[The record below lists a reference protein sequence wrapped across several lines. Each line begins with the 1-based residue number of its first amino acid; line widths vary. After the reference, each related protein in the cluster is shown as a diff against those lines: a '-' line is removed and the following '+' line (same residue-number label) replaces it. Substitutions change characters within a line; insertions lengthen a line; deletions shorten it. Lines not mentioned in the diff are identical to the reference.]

1 MSTQPGVVSPFA
13 ADLVTD
19 AEDCDLV
26 ARALEGDRSGLETL
40 LRRHQ
45 PWIYN
50 VAFRMVMVPQDA
62 EDVTQEVLIKVLTK
76 LSTFDRGKAAF
87 RTWLYRIVANHV
99 INMRQR
105 GYEAAISRIEDYYSL
120 IARVPDQEPD
130 SSPET
135 QMAVADIRNA
145 CVMGVFLCLERQ
157 QRLAF
162 VLAIAFEVTDA
173 EGSEILGV
181 SRAAFRQLLSRG
193 RGRLHEYGQGNC
205 GVMNPAAPCRCAKKA
220 HAFMRD
226 GVYDARRG
234 MFAQEDAPRLA
245 DVVGEKMQRFD
256 SEIYAE
262 YARVVRGQP
271 FYRPPE
277 MTAWLRDLTQRPEF
291 REIFDLEQAR
301 EGSAPPERR

>member
-1 MSTQPGVVSPFA
+1 MSTQPAVVNPFNA
-13 ADLVTD
+13 
-19 AEDCDLV
+19 AEDRDAVDCGLV
-26 ARALEGDRSGLETL
+26 AQALSGNRGSLEAL
-40 LRRHQ
+40 VQRHQ

-76 LSTFDRGKAAF
+76 LSTFDRTRAAF

-105 GYEAAISRIEDYYSL
+105 GYEAAISRIEDYYSFVT
-120 IARVPDQEPD
+120 RVPDEEPD

-135 QMAVADIRNA
+135 QVALTDIRNG

-162 VLAIAFEVTDA
+162 VLTVAFDVTDVQ
-173 EGSEILGV
+173 GSEILGIT
-181 SRAAFRQLLSRG
+181 RAAFRQLLSRG
-193 RGRLHEYGQGNC
+193 RARLHEYVQGSC
-205 GVMNPAAPCRCAKKA
+205 GVINPAAPCRCAKKVRG
-220 HAFMRD
+220 FMR
-226 GVYDARRG
+226 GGAYDPRRR
-234 MFAQEDAPRLA
+234 MFSQEDAPRLA
-245 DVVGEKMQRFD
+245 DIVGDKLRRFD

-262 YARVVRGQP
+262 YARVVRDQP
-271 FYRPPE
+271 LYRAPE

-291 REIFDLEQAR
+291 REIFDLDQTGR
-301 EGSAPPERR
+301 S

>member
-1 MSTQPGVVSPFA
+1 MPAELRIANPFDA
-13 ADLVTD
+13 AEARD

-26 ARALEGDRSGLETL
+26 TQALSGDRGSLEAL
-40 LRRHQ
+40 VQRHQ

-76 LSTFDRGKAAF
+76 LSTFDRTQAAF

-105 GYEAAISRIEDYYSL
+105 GYEAAINRIEDYYSFVTQ
-120 IARVPDQEPD
+120 VPDQEPD

-135 QMAVADIRNA
+135 QLAVTDIRNA

-162 VLAIAFEVTDA
+162 VLTVAFDVTDA
-173 EGSEILGV
+173 QGSEILGIT
-181 SRAAFRQLLSRG
+181 RAAFRQVLSRA
-193 RGRLHEYGQGNC
+193 RVRLHEYVQGNC
-205 GVMNPAAPCRCAKKA
+205 GVLNPAAPCRCAKKA
-220 HAFMRD
+220 RHFMRE

-234 MFAQEDAPRLA
+234 MFVQQDAPRLA
-245 DVVGEKMQRFD
+245 DVVGDKLQRFD

-262 YARVVRGQP
+262 YARVVRDQP
-271 FYRPPE
+271 LFRPPE
-277 MTAWLRDLTQRPEF
+277 RTAWLRDLTQRPEF
-291 REIFDLEQAR
+291 RQIFDLDRAGQ
-301 EGSAPPERR
+301 G

>member
-1 MSTQPGVVSPFA
+1 MSAQPALVNPFSA
-13 ADLVTD
+13 PEDRD

-26 ARALEGDRSGLETL
+26 ARALAGDRRSLEIL
-40 LRRHQ
+40 VERHQ

-50 VAFRMVMVPQDA
+50 VAFRMVMAPQDA

-105 GYEAAISRIEDYYSL
+105 GYEAAISRIEDYYSF
-120 IARVPDQEPD
+120 VTQMPDQEPD

-135 QMAVADIRNA
+135 QLAIADIKNA
-145 CVMGVFLCLERQ
+145 CVMGVFLCLGRQ

-162 VLAIAFEVTDA
+162 VLTVAFDVTDA
-173 EGSEILGV
+173 QGGEILGIT
-181 SRAAFRQLLSRG
+181 RAAFRQLLSRG
-193 RGRLHEYGQGNC
+193 RARLHQYVQGNC
-205 GVMNPAAPCRCAKKA
+205 GVMNPDAPCRCAKKA
-220 HAFMRD
+220 LGFMRE
-226 GVYDARRG
+226 GAYDPRRG
-234 MFAQEDAPRLA
+234 MFVQEHAPRLA
-245 DVVGEKMQRFD
+245 EVVGDRMERFY

-262 YARVVRGQP
+262 YARVVRDQP
-271 FYRPPE
+271 LFRPPE

-291 REIFDLEQAR
+291 REIFDLGQTPRAAR
-301 EGSAPPERR
+301 PS